1 VIRASGGIFF
11 APGVTPRIDATGF
24 TATPSFSSQDGF
36 SPVYNWANSWPQN
49 WAPPPNIDPSFANGQ
64 AVSYLPPNAARPPQT
79 ASWTFTVQKQLPGDI
94 AVEAG
99 YIGSKSTHLEIGS
112 TLAAYLN
119 VLNPS
124 YLSLGNLLNQPI
136 DSTVAKAAGYT
147 APFAAFTGLPMHTV
161 GQSLRP
167 YPQYANVN
175 MPYSPEGISNY
186 NALQLKIAK
195 RYSEDLTFLAFY
207 TRSKLMTNDD
217 FAPIDLGE
225 GPGNIQ
231 NPQNRTEE
239 YSVSQDDYP
248 NMFGVSFSYAL
259 PVGRGERWLRHRRLL
274 RQLLGDWQ
282 IAGSIQRQSGTPL
295 SITAGTALAQFGFPV
310 IRADYINGENVY
322 PANRGFD
329 PARDFYLNSA
339 AFSAPAAFRF
349 GNTGRVLNW
358 VRGPGVASEA
368 LSIERKISLTERFDT
383 TLRMDAINPF
393 NFVRWTNPNTN
404 ITDANFGS
412 INAARP
418 GRVVQISLKVSF

>member
-1 VIRASGGIFF
+1 
-11 APGVTPRIDATGF
+11 
-24 TATPSFSSQDGF
+24 
-36 SPVYNWANSWPQN
+36 
-49 WAPPPNIDPSFANGQ
+49 
-64 AVSYLPPNAARPPQT
+64 
-79 ASWTFTVQKQLPGDI
+79 
-94 AVEAG
+94 
-99 YIGSKSTHLEIGS
+99 
-112 TLAAYLN
+112 LAAYWN
-119 VLNPS
+119 VLNPA

-136 DSTVAKAAGYT
+136 DSAVAKAAGYT
-147 APFAAFTGLPMHTV
+147 TPFPAFTGLPMHTV

-186 NALQLKIAK
+186 NALQLKVAK
-195 RYSEDLTFLAFY
+195 RYSENLTFLAFY

-231 NPQNRTEE
+231 NPLNRAGE

-248 NMFGVSFSYAL
+248 NVFGVSFSYEL
-259 PVGRGERWLRHRRLL
+259 PFGHGERWLNHRRFL
-274 RQLLGDWQ
+274 RKVLSNWQ

-310 IRADYINGENVY
+310 IRADYVNGENVY
-322 PANRGFD
+322 PANSGFD
-329 PARDFYLNSA
+329 PARDFFLNSA
-339 AFSAPAAFRF
+339 AFSAPTAFRF

-368 LSIERKISLTERFDT
+368 LSIERKISFTERFDT

-404 ITDANFGS
+404 INDANFGS

-418 GRVVQISLKVSF
+418 GRVVQISLKISF